1 MIHNDFCL
9 FTSWLPI
16 SLSML
21 VVMSLPASRKFKEY
35 VIYWHGMPN
44 NRNTMIHFGMGTM
57 GLYKLNWFFSV
68 YTSHWIQKLNLGVKL
83 KAHFKCSIGT
93 GTMNICTAV
102 LLSIMLQ
109 TDYVVS
115 YSVLFIV
122 RMLRSRLQWLK
133 IRFIIRLIYYY
144 ALKFF
149 CLPSLHAETQS
160 SVCGYTKMRYLKM

>member
-1 MIHNDFCL
+1 MTSAF

-35 VIYWHGMPN
+35 VTYWHGMPN
-44 NRNTMIHFGMGTM
+44 NRNTMIHFAKGIM

-68 YTSHWIQKLNLGVKL
+68 YKSYWSSLQKLNLDVKL
-83 KAHFKCSIGT
+83 KAHFNCSIGT

-102 LLSIMLQ
+102 LPSIMLQ
-109 TDYVVS
+109 TVYAVS

-122 RMLRSRLQWLK
+122 RIVRSRLQWLK